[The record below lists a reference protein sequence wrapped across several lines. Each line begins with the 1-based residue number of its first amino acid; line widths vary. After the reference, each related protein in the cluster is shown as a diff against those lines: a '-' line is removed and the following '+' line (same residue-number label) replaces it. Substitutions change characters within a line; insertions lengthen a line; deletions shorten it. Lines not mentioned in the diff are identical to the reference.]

1 MRLGTELIGR
11 SGGDRLGS
19 RGQATGL
26 CAIFLTGYD
35 VNAPT
40 WFYLSSLLIV
50 AVFFRF
56 GRIWSLRNIDVFL
69 LLSLAPGLL
78 MVGKPQ
84 RLGIRVDEQAE
95 RYHLLRA
102 WGTTWLFAGAGLV
115 FGGGFLWIP
124 CSNVAP

>member
-1 MRLGTELIGR
+1 MRDL
-11 SGGDRLGS
+11 
-19 RGQATGL
+19 
-26 CAIFLTGYD
+26 LTGYD

-56 GRIWSLRNIDVFL
+56 GRIWSLRNIDVVL

-78 MVGKPQ
+78 MVEPE

-95 RYHLLRA
+95 R
-102 WGTTWLFAGAGLV
+102 
-115 FGGGFLWIP
+115 
-124 CSNVAP
+124 